1 MPSASL
7 ITIKKRLKSFTTL
20 AKKYQCGKKD
30 STRFEQVSI
39 NRKGPCPCR
48 RKILLQILPSPL
60 QQQQLQQL
68 QLVRHRQ
75 QRLPRMVTSPSF
87 PGLQKEEPPRP
98 CLPIVT

>member
-60 QQQQLQQL
+60 QQQRLQQL
-68 QLVRHRQ
+68 QLVRAASSGSTGWYTGHLFAAFSKKSLDVLAFQ
-75 QRLPRMVTSPSF
+75 L
-87 PGLQKEEPPRP
+87 
-98 CLPIVT
+98 